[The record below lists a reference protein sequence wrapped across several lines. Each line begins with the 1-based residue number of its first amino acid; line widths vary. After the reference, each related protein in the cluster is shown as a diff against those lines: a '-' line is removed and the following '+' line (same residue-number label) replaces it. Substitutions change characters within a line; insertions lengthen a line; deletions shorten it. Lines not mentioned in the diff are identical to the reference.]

1 MSWEWS
7 AQQQKNQALESSRFI
22 GTSHERSKSR
32 TSRCAEFD
40 YTLGYAIIRMMNNW
54 QLCDVR
60 SLPDSCSRSVR
71 VTTSEGLYQVHAMKF
86 WCALAPRCWGTP
98 NLWRDIC
105 FPVSS
110 SANTR
115 GTLIFI
121 SGMYLAVAER
131 RGGEATVYRRGSPQ
145 RRLAAGG
152 GRHFATLESSA
163 SFLACSH
170 STTSFIHL
178 HQVP

>member
-1 MSWEWS
+1 MSWNWP
-7 AQQQKNQALESSRFI
+7 AQQQKIQALESSRFI
-22 GTSHERSKSR
+22 GTSHEILKSR

-40 YTLGYAIIRMMNNW
+40 CTLGYAIIRMMSNW
-54 QLCDVR
+54 QLCDVG

-71 VTTSEGLYQVHAMKF
+71 VTTSEEVYQAHALKF
-86 WCALAPRCWGTP
+86 WCVLAPRCWGPP
-98 NLWRDIC
+98 NLWHDIC

-110 SANTR
+110 SANTS

-121 SGMYLAVAER
+121 SGMYPAAAER
-131 RGGEATVYRRGSPQ
+131 RGGEVTVYRRGSPQ

-152 GRHFATLESSA
+152 DRHFVTLESSA
-163 SFLACSH
+163 SFAACSH

-178 HQVP
+178 HQIP